1 MFLCFLGAGGVLTVY
16 LLLLAEGVK
25 YDIKNSDLVP
35 TSSLYIETIPKNAN
49 AMIDGAGPTTSAL
62 KKLTTGTHSLTWSY
76 NGALDRTA
84 TIKVTAPQSFVL
96 PPLRL
101 IPAKPTLRALTD
113 SADLICEGS
122 KNLLLWTN
130 QQKPNELLLSL
141 INSGNQSG
149 ALVYKAAGAITA
161 CQISPDEKLA
171 ALRVFGSWLIINV
184 PDGTAT
190 TRLTATFASWLNE
203 KYYWDKNKKLYLYN
217 ETKPTAVAIALAT
230 KVVASGEKLF
240 TFIMNPTLKTYVL
253 NKKNKATDAWVEI
266 APLPLDIKITDY
278 KFIDAYLV
286 VYATKNNQPW
296 LYFVNPDS
304 GVVKYSYI
312 GNDIFWHQGYRRWFI
327 RFGSALQQVENL
339 GDKPNASTI
348 LPAPA
353 NPTPDERASLV
364 YYLQDNKIM
373 AQETNGLWEDKI
385 TVATFPDKIAH
396 FWLGP
401 EQQMIIWLNDSVAE
415 RLISLDLL
423 P

>member
-1 MFLCFLGAGGVLTVY
+1 MFLCFLFGGGALTVY

-25 YDIKNSDLVP
+25 YDIKNSDIVP
-35 TSSLYIETIPKNAN
+35 TSSLYIETIPKNADT
-49 AMIDGAGPTTSAL
+49 MIDGADPTTSAL
-62 KKLTTGTHSLTWSY
+62 IKLTTGNHTLTWSY
-76 NGALDRTA
+76 SGTMDRTV
-84 TIKVTAPQSFVL
+84 TIKVQAPQSFVL

-101 IPAKPTLRALTD
+101 LPAKPSLRALTENGN
-113 SADLICEGS
+113 LICEGS

-149 ALVYKAAGAITA
+149 ALVYKAAGEITN

-184 PDGTAT
+184 PDGTVT
-190 TRLTATFASWLNE
+190 TRLTTTFASWLNE

-217 ETKPTAVAIALAT
+217 ETKPTAVAILPVA

-240 TFIMNPTLKTYVL
+240 TFIMNPTLKTYIL
-253 NKKNKATDAWVEI
+253 NKKNKATDAWVEV
-266 APLPLDIKITDY
+266 APQPSDIKITDY
-278 KFIDAYLV
+278 KFIDVYLV

-304 GVVKYSYI
+304 GAVKYSYI
-312 GNDIFWHQGYRRWFI
+312 GNDIFWHAGYRRWFI

-348 LPAPA
+348 LPYAT

-385 TVATFPDKIAH
+385 IVATFPDEIVH
-396 FWLGP
+396 FWMGP
-401 EQQMIIWLNDSVAE
+401 EQQMIIWLNDSVAQ